1 MSGYEQFP
9 MKQIERN
16 WKLMLFAP
24 ALQYLGPVVGCS
36 PAHACIAGKTLSLP
50 QKRTKDGA

>member
-1 MSGYEQFP
+1 MSVCEQLP
-9 MKQIERN
+9 MKQIERK
-16 WKLMLFAP
+16 WKLTLFAP
-24 ALQYLGPVVGCS
+24 ALQCLGPVVGCS